1 MITKDSQAD
10 ENGNIVID
18 YGETMQAGIV
28 IRTTAPITGGE
39 NSITNNKVIKTNDEK
54 IVKNAVDFNT
64 ALFVTTNLNEGQQT
78 PKNLVKTKLEETT
91 TEAYLEVNK
100 SELSTVIEND
110 VEIKAVLKS
119 KSELND
125 LYNF

>member
-39 NSITNNKVIKTNDEK
+39 ISITNNKVIKTNDEK

-78 PKNLVKTKLEETT
+78 PKNLVK
-91 TEAYLEVNK
+91 NK
-100 SELSTVIEND
+100 IRRNNNRSLLRS
-110 VEIKAVLKS
+110 
-119 KSELND
+119 
-125 LYNF
+125 